1 MSSLPPDGFTVRP
14 VTPEDAP
21 AVNALVV
28 ATDEAIQGW
37 SDSTENDLTEWWR
50 EVDLEHDSWILENGS
65 SPAAYGV
72 LYPHGETADLD
83 CFVHPSRK
91 RLGLGSWLL
100 SRGEERARECGLPKA
115 HAWALAPDEDARRL
129 FELRGFSEVRR
140 YYRMLIDMDRS
151 PAEAE
156 WPEGFSVATF
166 RLEDAKAFYDAVNE
180 AFADEWNW
188 VSQPFER
195 WLELRVHAPDV
206 DLSLWFIV
214 REDDEI
220 AAVLRGDA
228 HRFNSGWVGV
238 IGVRKPWR
246 KRGLGL
252 ALLQHA
258 FGEFYRRGETRV
270 ALGVDAEN
278 PTGATRLYERA
289 GMHVA
294 YEAIAFQK
302 ELS

>member
-1 MSSLPPDGFTVRP
+1 MSSSLPDGFAARP
-14 VTPEDAP
+14 VTPVDAP
-21 AVNALVV
+21 SVNALVV
-28 ATDEAIQGW
+28 AADEAIQGW
-37 SDSTENDLTEWWR
+37 SDSTEADLIEWWR
-50 EVDLEHDSWILENGS
+50 EVELPLDSWLVEDGS
-65 SPAAYGV
+65 EPAAYGV
-72 LYPHGETADLD
+72 LYPHGETADFD
-83 CFVHPSRK
+83 CFVHPERK
-91 RLGLGSWLL
+91 GLGLGSWLL
-100 SRGEERARECGLPKA
+100 ARGEERARERGLPKA

-140 YYRMLIDMDRS
+140 YYHMLVDMDRA
-151 PAEAE
+151 PAEPE
-156 WPEGFSVATF
+156 WPEGFRVDTF
-166 RLEDAKAFYDAVNE
+166 QLEDAKAFYDAVNE

-195 WLELRVHAPDV
+195 WLELRVHAPDM
-206 DLSLWFIV
+206 DPSLWFIV
-214 REDDEI
+214 READEI

-228 HRFNSGWVGV
+228 QRFDSGWVGV

-270 ALGVDAEN
+270 ALGVDAQN

-289 GMHVA
+289 GMRVA
-294 YEAIAFQK
+294 YEAIAFEK
-302 ELS
+302 ELT

>member
-1 MSSLPPDGFTVRP
+1 MSSSPPDGFTVRP
-14 VTPEDAP
+14 VTPADAP
-21 AVNALVV
+21 SVNALVV
-28 ATDEAIQGW
+28 AADEAVQGW
-37 SDSTENDLTEWWR
+37 SDSTEADLTEWWR
-50 EVDLEHDSWILENGS
+50 EVELGPDSWVIEDDA
-65 SPAAYGV
+65 SPIAYGV
-72 LYPHGETADLD
+72 LYPHGEIADLD
-83 CFVHPSRK
+83 CYVHPDRK
-91 RLGLGSWLL
+91 GRGLGTWLL
-100 SRGEERARECGLPKA
+100 ARGEERARERGLPKA

-140 YYRMLIDMDRS
+140 YYRMLIDMDAA

-156 WPEGFSVATF
+156 WPEGFRVDTLS
-166 RLEDAKAFYDAVNE
+166 LEDAKAFYDAVNE

-214 REDDEI
+214 REGDEI

-228 HRFNSGWVGV
+228 HRFDSGWVGV

-278 PTGATRLYERA
+278 STGATRLYERA
-289 GMHVA
+289 GMRVA
-294 YEAIAFQK
+294 SEAVTFEK

>member
-1 MSSLPPDGFTVRP
+1 MSSSPPDGFSVRP
-14 VTPEDAP
+14 VTPADAP
-21 AVNALVV
+21 SVNALVV
-28 ATDEAIQGW
+28 AADEAIQGW
-37 SDSTENDLTEWWR
+37 SDSTETDLVEWWR
-50 EVDLEHDSWILENGS
+50 EVELPQDSWLVEDS
-65 SPAAYGV
+65 SLAAYGV

-83 CFVHPSRK
+83 CFVHPDRK
-91 RLGLGSWLL
+91 GLGLGGWLL
-100 SRGEERARECGLPKA
+100 ARGEERARERGLPKA

-129 FELRGFSEVRR
+129 FGLRGFSEVRR
-140 YYRMLIDMDRS
+140 YYHMLIDMDRA
-151 PAEAE
+151 PAEPE
-156 WPEGFSVATF
+156 WPEGFRVDTF
-166 RLEDAKAFYDAVNE
+166 TPEDAKAFYDAVNE

-195 WLELRVHAPDV
+195 WLELRVHAPDM
-206 DLSLWFIV
+206 DPSLWFIV
-214 REDDEI
+214 REGDEF

-228 HRFNSGWVGV
+228 QRFGSGWVGV

-270 ALGVDAEN
+270 ALGVDSQN

-289 GMHVA
+289 GMRVA
-294 YEAIAFQK
+294 YEAIAYEK
-302 ELS
+302 ELT

>member
-1 MSSLPPDGFTVRP
+1 MSSSLPEGFTVRP
-14 VTPEDAP
+14 VTPADAP

-28 ATDEAIQGW
+28 AADEAVQDW
-37 SDSTENDLTEWWR
+37 SDSTETDLTEWWR
-50 EVDLEHDSWILENGS
+50 EVELEHDSWVVEDGS
-65 SPAAYGV
+65 SPVAYGV

-83 CFVHPSRK
+83 CYVHPDRK
-91 RLGLGSWLL
+91 GRGLGSWLL
-100 SRGEERARECGLPKA
+100 ARCEERARERVLPKA

-129 FELRGFSEVRR
+129 FELRGFGEVRR
-140 YYRMLIDMDRS
+140 YYHMLIDMDGS

-156 WPEGFSVATF
+156 WPEGFRVDTF
-166 RLEDAKAFYDAVNE
+166 SLADAEAFHAALAE
-180 AFADEWNW
+180 AFAEEWNW
-188 VSQPFER
+188 VPMPFER
-195 WLELRVHAPDV
+195 WLELRVNAPDA

-214 REDDEI
+214 REGDEI

-228 HRFNSGWVGV
+228 HRFNSGWVGA

-252 ALLQHA
+252 ALLLHA
-258 FGEFYRRGETRV
+258 FGEFYRRGERRV
-270 ALGVDAEN
+270 TLGVDAQN

-294 YEAIAFQK
+294 YEAIAFEK
-302 ELS
+302 ELT